1 MRYIKAFLLANAL
14 FVSIGIVHLAA
25 QTPSKPAATPSKPTV
40 KNSIDK
46 GDFKVGFS
54 PVSKAE
60 DPKRKDMPKDEK
72 ESMQELADALNSFIA
87 LPRDI
92 YLNLDTC
99 GEANAYY
106 SSGYNEIKI
115 CYELLEQAESIYKT
129 VSKDPKVVDDMIA
142 DGLVQTLFHELG
154 HCLIDVW
161 ELPATG
167 REEDAVD
174 QLSVVLMLD
183 GTPSG
188 DRSVLNAA
196 TWYNILARKASKAD
210 LLFWDEHSFDKTRF
224 YDMLCMVYGSSPDK
238 NFKLVGPRGLPEGRA
253 GNCPA
258 DFQRINRAWLKLL
271 EPYILK

>member
-1 MRYIKAFLLANAL
+1 MRTTVRRI
-14 FVSIGIVHLAA
+14 FVAITYFTIIGVGMAA
-25 QTPSKPAATPSKPTV
+25 GQSGTATAPAKVAV
-40 KNSIDK
+40 KNPLDK

-60 DPKRKDMPKDEK
+60 DPKRRDMPKDIK
-72 ESMQELADALNSFIA
+72 ESMQELADALNSFVA

-115 CYELLEQAESIYKT
+115 CHELLEQAEAIYKT
-129 VSKDPKVVDDMIA
+129 VSKDPKVVDDMIT

-183 GTPSG
+183 GTASG

-196 TWYNILARKASKAD
+196 TWYNILARKASKAE

-238 NFKLVGPRGLPEGRA
+238 NFKLVGPRSLPEERA

-258 DFQRINRAWLKLL
+258 DYQRINRAWLKLL